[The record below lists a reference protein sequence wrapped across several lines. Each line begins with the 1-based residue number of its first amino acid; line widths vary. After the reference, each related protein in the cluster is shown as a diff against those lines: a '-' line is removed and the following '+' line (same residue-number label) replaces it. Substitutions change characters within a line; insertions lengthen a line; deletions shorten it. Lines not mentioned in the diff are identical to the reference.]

1 MANIL
6 ATYSNKGVLISCNGV
21 PLEGIGP
28 DTFVAVEVP
37 EAWTGASSG
46 DGKLVTR
53 AQTNEAMATITLTLA
68 QGSASNQTLT
78 DLYNLD
84 QSTEGGSTFSIL
96 ITDTNGSDRFFA
108 EKAWVSKPAN
118 LEFAKEAGTREWSI
132 MTAFFD
138 YNAGGATPR

>member
-1 MANIL
+1 MAQTL

-28 DTFVAVEVP
+28 DTFVSIEVP

-46 DGKLVTR
+46 DGQLYTR
-53 AQTNEAMATITLTLA
+53 AQTNEVGATITLTLA

-78 DLYNLD
+78 DLIKLD
-84 QSTEGGSTFSIL
+84 SQTEGGSTFSLL
-96 ITDTNGSDRFFA
+96 ITDTNGADSFFA
-108 EKAWVSKPAN
+108 EKAWISKPAN
-118 LEFAKEAGTREWSI
+118 LEFGKEAGTREWTI
-132 MTAFFD
+132 MAAFYD